1 MPEAL
6 FMSDLVSF
14 LLGFGFNFVIALLLV
29 RFIYYPVTHNKR
41 YVFTFLAF
49 NTVIYFVL
57 SFLTSI
63 EISLGVGFG
72 LFAIF
77 TILRYRTDPI
87 PVREMTYLFVIVA
100 LPVMNSASND
110 SSLWPQLVAAN
121 LATLVILFILERE
134 WGFHFDSSKRILYEK
149 IELIRP
155 DRYEEMLADLENR
168 TGLKIKRISIG
179 KVNFLRDTADL
190 TVYFD
195 ERSANGWMDDEEAEI
210 VQNNKD
216 DADD

>member
-1 MPEAL
+1 
-6 FMSDLVSF
+6 MSDLVSF

-195 ERSANGWMDDEEAEI
+195 ERSANGWVDDEEAEI